1 MKNMKKILFF
11 ILVMAHFQA
20 SAQKCNSNMTRS
32 YSDDQFLINGQTV
45 TDITTGLMWMRCS
58 VGQTL
63 IDNNCSGPA
72 EKFSTWKTALDGVIK
87 NKTMASFSD
96 WRLPN
101 IKELDTIVERAC
113 AEPAIS
119 LVVFPDTPSA
129 IYWTS
134 TPHKDSEYLARIIDF
149 SDGLEFLRTSVTER
163 HIRLV
168 RDIKASDR

>member
-1 MKNMKKILFF
+1 MKNVKKILFF
-11 ILVMAHFQA
+11 ILVITHLPAF
-20 SAQKCNSNMTRS
+20 AQKYNPHMKLSN
-32 YSDDQFLINGQTV
+32 SDDQFLVNQQTV

-63 IDNNCSGPA
+63 INNNCSGPA
-72 EKFSTWKTALDGVIK
+72 GKFSTWKAALDGAIK

-119 LVVFPDTPSA
+119 LAVFPDTPSA
-129 IYWTS
+129 IYWSS
-134 TPHKDSEYLARIIDF
+134 TPQKDNQYIARIIDF
-149 SDGLEFLRTSVTER
+149 SDGLEFLRASVTER

-168 RDIKASDR
+168 RDIKISDH